1 MLRNIY
7 PSPAL
12 IVLVACGIAISYASQ
27 QQASYDPVWLAAS
40 TVLFL
45 AGCLLSFNI
54 TRNLPSPQV
63 RIIMDRATWQRAKLG
78 LLIGVVSLALSFG
91 WLLWG
96 LHAFAGG
103 GWDEVAIVMGPTIIL
118 GLLGLILI
126 YYWLGLWA
134 FGHVQQDEPPA
145 EAQDE
150 QKE

>member
-1 MLRNIY
+1 MLKNIY

-12 IVLVACGIAISYASQ
+12 IVLVVCGIAISYASQ
-27 QQASYDPVWLAAS
+27 QQASYDPTWLAAS

-54 TRNLPSPQV
+54 TRGLPAPQV
-63 RIIMDRATWQRAKLG
+63 RIVMDRATWQRAKLG
-78 LLIGVVSLALSFG
+78 LLIGIVSLTLSFG
-91 WLLWG
+91 WLLWS
-96 LHAFAGG
+96 LHALDRS
-103 GWDEVAIVMGPTIIL
+103 GWTDVAIILGPTIIL

-134 FGHVQQDEPPA
+134 FGQVQKDEPPSD
-145 EAQDE
+145 AQDG